1 MSASGDGTV
10 VFAGLKGQY
19 GKLIIVKHKGGYST
33 YYGHLSRIKAKI
45 RKGSRIDQGQV
56 IGYVGQTGLATGPHL
71 HYEMRI
77 NNRAVNPLSV
87 KIPHGKAVPK
97 ELMAEF
103 TKLRYAMNVH
113 LASISNAMI
122 AADKGLKKPPVKK
135 EG

>member
-1 MSASGDGTV
+1 M
-10 VFAGLKGQY
+10 
-19 GKLIIVKHKGGYST
+19 IIVKHNGGYST
-33 YYGHLSRIKAKI
+33 YYGHLSRINTKI

-103 TKLRYAMNVH
+103 IRSRDSMNVK
-113 LASISNAMI
+113 LASISTTTI
-122 AADKGLKKPPVKK
+122 VSEKVQQKPADKKDG
-135 EG
+135 